1 MTPADK
7 PEFVKLLNLCY
18 STVLKPLP
26 PIESIQLWLTLL
38 DPYSIEQVRVAL
50 STHMRE
56 SNFAPVPADVVKRM
70 PKESNGH
77 PEANEAW
84 AIALRSRD
92 ERDTVVWTNETA
104 QAFAIAK
111 SVLDEGDEVGARMAF
126 KEAYAR
132 LVEAARARGAKPEW
146 VMSLGHDGQRRDQV
160 LAEAV
165 TAGRLLLESVA
176 GVVLALAAP
185 AAPTDMLS
193 VETNLAKMKSIVA
206 GIESARMRAVAERS
220 RLAREESEKMVVT
233 KEELAHRVAAYEQAK
248 QDSIA
253 AAKSETARRVAEYE
267 ASHA

>member
-1 MTPADK
+1 MKSADK

-26 PIESIQLWLTLL
+26 PLESIQLWLTLL
-38 DPYSIEQVRVAL
+38 EPYSIEQVRVAL

-104 QAFAIAK
+104 QAFSIAK

-146 VMSLGHDGQRRDQV
+146 VMSLGHDAQRRDQV
-160 LAEAV
+160 LSEAV
-165 TAGRLLLESVA
+165 TAGRLLLANVA
-176 GVVLALAAP
+176 GVVPALAAP
-185 AAPTDMLS
+185 AETSDMLS
-193 VETNLAKMKSIVA
+193 VETNLAKMKTIVA
-206 GIESARMRAVAERS
+206 GIESARARAAIERS
-220 RLAREESEKMVVT
+220 RAAR
-233 KEELAHRVAAYEQAK
+233 AEQDRLDEAK
-248 QDSIA
+248 R
-253 AAKSETARRVAEYE
+253 ETARRVAEYE